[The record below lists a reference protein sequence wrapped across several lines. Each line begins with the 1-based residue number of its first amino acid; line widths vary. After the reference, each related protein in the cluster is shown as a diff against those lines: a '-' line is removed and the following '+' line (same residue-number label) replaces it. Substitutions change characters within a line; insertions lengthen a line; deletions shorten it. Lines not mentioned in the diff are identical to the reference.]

1 MEPRRLRL
9 ESGFLGIPGAL
20 HVVAAC
26 ESAILPA
33 ATQLRNRLRT
43 TVCSEER
50 TPAINASLDI
60 TLGHECSYTFLIH
73 PTSTLEMHTNG
84 VLACCVHGAAQGSRT
99 GVFTQPDHANRPPLM
114 MPTSQRRPVRSSHKQ
129 SGQQDLVYRRH
140 LTEFNFHIH
149 NLLLSS
155 LSPDGARSHTHED
168 HGTSSTW
175 FV

>member
-1 MEPRRLRL
+1 MFRRKNTPPSTRV
-9 ESGFLGIPGAL
+9 STL
-20 HVVAAC
+20 HLDT
-26 ESAILPA
+26 SA
-33 ATQLRNRLRT
+33 ATHFSFIPHPHWRCTQM
-43 TVCSEER
+43 VCSRAVYMARHRAQE
-50 TPAINASLDI
+50 P
-60 TLGHECSYTFLIH
+60 ECSLSPI
-73 PTSTLEMHTNG
+73 
-84 VLACCVHGAAQGSRT
+84 
-99 GVFTQPDHANRPPLM
+99 TQTDPPLM

-175 FV
+175 FVRRHRRDRGCRGEDA